1 MESSFVR
8 RWFLKGVRADAWELS
23 ETQGLM
29 PKRRSV
35 VNPARDALYMD
46 NWEAL
51 AAWFCRWVCVES
63 EEERFYAARRLKRRF
78 EKAVL

>member
-1 MESSFVR
+1 MVNDFVR
-8 RWFLKGVRADAWELS
+8 RWFLKGVRADAWEFS
-23 ETQGLM
+23 AAQGLM

-35 VNPARDALYMD
+35 VNPAQDALYVD
-46 NWEAL
+46 NWAAL
-51 AAWFCRWVCVES
+51 AAWFCRWACAES